1 MHYFHQNKRKRI
13 KKYLLE
19 NLFLIYLINKKE
31 IKLTI
36 PSSLSCRGGVGGFV
50 EFVVG
55 ATVGKGNGV
64 VYLAIAKDTG
74 GLKNHI
80 LQNPI

>member
-1 MHYFHQNKRKRI
+1 MDG
-13 KKYLLE
+13 
-19 NLFLIYLINKKE
+19 
-31 IKLTI
+31 I

-64 VYLAIAKDTG
+64 VYLAMARDTG
-74 GLKNHI
+74 GLKDHI
-80 LQNPI
+80 SQTLSIFIPYLEYFKKYFQSSRDIVNR